1 MRFTF
6 LRFEF
11 AGFAIEQD
19 KEKLARCDLHIPNFV
34 DIQTNWRV
42 PDGTKPL
49 DSLGDVAAAIIDDEY
64 ADMKMKTTDHDHS
77 LWTSILSTKHVEYAA
92 KDAYAAFEIWNRIS
106 TMKKG
111 LARAETEK
119 TRKRPRSS
127 WRVAGK
133 GGSTSTSTSHGWNW

>member
-19 KEKLARCDLHIPNFV
+19 KQKLAACNLHVPNFV

-49 DSLGDVAAAIIDDEY
+49 HSLGDVSAAIIDDEY
-64 ADMKMKTTDHDHS
+64 ADMKKKMTDHDHS
-77 LWTSILSTKHVEYAA
+77 QWTSILSTRHVEYAA
-92 KDAYAAFEIWNRIS
+92 KDAYTAFEIWNRIT
-106 TMKKG
+106 TM
-111 LARAETEK
+111 
-119 TRKRPRSS
+119 
-127 WRVAGK
+127 
-133 GGSTSTSTSHGWNW
+133 

>member
-1 MRFTF
+1 MRFIF

-19 KEKLARCDLHIPNFV
+19 KQKLAACDLHVTNFV

-64 ADMKMKTTDHDHS
+64 ADMKMKMTDHDHS

-111 LARAETEK
+111 LARAET
-119 TRKRPRSS
+119 
-127 WRVAGK
+127 
-133 GGSTSTSTSHGWNW
+133 

>member
-1 MRFTF
+1 LRFTF

-19 KEKLARCDLHIPNFV
+19 KQKLAACNLHVPNFV

-64 ADMKMKTTDHDHS
+64 ADMKTKMTDHDHS

-119 TRKRPRSS
+119 TRKHPRSS
-127 WRVAGK
+127 RRGWGK
-133 GGSTSTSTSHGWNW
+133 GGSTSTSNSNRWN

>member
-1 MRFTF
+1 M
-6 LRFEF
+6 
-11 AGFAIEQD
+11 
-19 KEKLARCDLHIPNFV
+19 
-34 DIQTNWRV
+34 

-64 ADMKMKTTDHDHS
+64 ADMKMKMTDHDHS

-127 WRVAGK
+127 WKPWGK
-133 GGSTSTSTSHGWNW
+133 GASTSTSNSNGWNW

>member
-19 KEKLARCDLHIPNFV
+19 KQKLAASDLHVANFV

-64 ADMKMKTTDHDHS
+64 ADMKMKMTDHDHS

-127 WRVAGK
+127 
-133 GGSTSTSTSHGWNW
+133 

>member
-19 KEKLARCDLHIPNFV
+19 KQKLAACNLHATNFV

-64 ADMKMKTTDHDHS
+64 ADMKMKMTDHDHS

-119 TRKRPRSS
+119 TMKRPRSS
-127 WRVAGK
+127 KRGWGK
-133 GGSTSTSTSHGWNW
+133 GGSTSTSNSNGWNW

>member
-19 KEKLARCDLHIPNFV
+19 KQKLAASDLHVANFV

-64 ADMKMKTTDHDHS
+64 ADMKTKMTDHDHS

-127 WRVAGK
+127 WKPWGK
-133 GGSTSTSTSHGWNW
+133 GASTSTSNSNGWNW